1 MMDITED
8 LCVEAARAVGLAN
21 ADGTIKVQYQ
31 GTEIDLTPPWR
42 RVTMHEVMLG
52 VLHYHRRS
60 HVRFLTC
67 FPTHHSSWA
76 RL

>member
-42 RVTMHEVMLG
+42 RITMHEVRPGL
-52 VLHYHRRS
+52 
-60 HVRFLTC
+60 FLVAVESA
-67 FPTHHSSWA
+67 P
-76 RL
+76 

>member
-42 RVTMHEVMLG
+42 RITMHEVMLG
-52 VLHYHRRS
+52 VLQ
-60 HVRFLTC
+60 
-67 FPTHHSSWA
+67 
-76 RL
+76 